1 MKKIVLY
8 LILSLFISNCGVTS
22 GMIISEPLEYVRKKG
37 RDCCTTKNSLCKT
50 VHMLIGFGFCK
61 CNSAL
66 FCAQYTSGDGK
77 MDDLFK
83 NKE

>member
-8 LILSLFISNCGVTS
+8 LILSLFLSSCGFYGIMVTDP
-22 GMIISEPLEYVRKKG
+22 IEYARKKG
-37 RDCCTTKNSLCKT
+37 RDCCSTKNSLCKT
-50 VHMLIGFGFCK
+50 AHMLIGFGFCE

-66 FCAQYTSGDGK
+66 FCPLYTSGDSK
-77 MDDLFK
+77 IDDLFK